1 MNTEYNKIRPFYDH
15 EVNDAIKRILKEEK
29 FQLFLSKYLL
39 GKEDIENEIEQ
50 FSKINSVDDFQ
61 VGISAGFFKKI
72 ISTTIT
78 ELKLEGFENI
88 QKDKSYLFISNH
100 RDIVLD
106 SAMLQVAL
114 FDKGHKTTRT
124 AIGNN
129 LVFNDIL
136 MDISK
141 LNKMFLVLRDGSVR
155 ELVKN
160 SAILSSYIQHSIGEG
175 ESVWIAQRNG
185 RTKDGNDATQQ
196 GLLKMLSMSGKEN
209 ISEKIYNLNIV
220 PVSVSY
226 EYESCD
232 ILKTKELS
240 SLKING
246 KYEKE
251 SGEDFVSIKTGV
263 FQNKGN
269 VKLHIGKPINSL
281 SEQWQKFEG
290 NENEFLQNVA
300 NVIDKQ
306 ILSNYH
312 LFTNNYIAADMLCN
326 SSKYAENYSHEEKN
340 NFIKY
345 LEEKL
350 SEIKENQEISKEIF
364 LRIYANPV
372 FNKENISI

>member
-61 VGISAGFFKKI
+61 VGISVGFFKKI

-185 RTKDGNDATQQ
+185 RTKDGKDATQQ

-281 SEQWQKFEG
+281 SEQWQNFEG

-312 LFTNNYIAADMLCN
+312 LFANNYIAADMLCN
-326 SSKYAENYSHEEKN
+326 SSKYAENYSQEEKN

>member
-1 MNTEYNKIRPFYDH
+1 
-15 EVNDAIKRILKEEK
+15 
-29 FQLFLSKYLL
+29 
-39 GKEDIENEIEQ
+39 
-50 FSKINSVDDFQ
+50 
-61 VGISAGFFKKI
+61 
-72 ISTTIT
+72 
-78 ELKLEGFENI
+78 
-88 QKDKSYLFISNH
+88 
-100 RDIVLD
+100 
-106 SAMLQVAL
+106 MLQVAL

-196 GLLKMLSMSGKEN
+196 GLLKMLSMSGKES
-209 ISEKIYNLNIV
+209 ISEKMYNLNIV

-281 SEQWQKFEG
+281 SEQWQ
-290 NENEFLQNVA
+290 
-300 NVIDKQ
+300 
-306 ILSNYH
+306 
-312 LFTNNYIAADMLCN
+312 
-326 SSKYAENYSHEEKN
+326 
-340 NFIKY
+340 NF
-345 LEEKL
+345 
-350 SEIKENQEISKEIF
+350 
-364 LRIYANPV
+364 
-372 FNKENISI
+372 

>member
-1 MNTEYNKIRPFYDH
+1 MSTEYDKIRPFYDH
-15 EVNDAIKRILKEEK
+15 EVNDAIKRILKEQK

-39 GKEDIENEIEQ
+39 GKENIESEIEQ
-50 FSKINSVDDFQ
+50 FSKINSVDEFQ
-61 VGISAGFFKKI
+61 VGISAGFFKKV

-209 ISEKIYNLNIV
+209 ISEKMYNLNIV

-226 EYESCD
+226 EYESCG

-251 SGEDFVSIKTGV
+251 SGEDFMSIKTGV

-281 SEQWQKFEG
+281 SEQWQNFEG
-290 NENEFLQNVA
+290 NENEFLQNLA
-300 NVIDKQ
+300 SVIDKQ

-312 LFTNNYIAADMLCN
+312 LFANNYIAADMLHN
-326 SSKYAENYSHEEKN
+326 SSKYAKNYNQEEKDK
-340 NFIKY
+340 FIQY
-345 LEEKL
+345 FEEKL
-350 SEIKENQEISKEIF
+350 SEIKENREISKEIF

-372 FNKENISI
+372 FNKEKISI

>member
-1 MNTEYNKIRPFYDH
+1 MSTEYDKIRPFYDH
-15 EVNDAIKRILKEEK
+15 EVNDAIKRILKEQK

-39 GKEDIENEIEQ
+39 GKENIESEIEQ
-50 FSKINSVDDFQ
+50 FSKINSVDEFQ
-61 VGISAGFFKKI
+61 VGISAGFFKKV

-209 ISEKIYNLNIV
+209 ISEKMYNLNIV

-226 EYESCD
+226 EYESCG

-251 SGEDFVSIKTGV
+251 SGEDFMSIKTGV

-281 SEQWQKFEG
+281 SEQWQNFEG
-290 NENEFLQNVA
+290 NENEFLQNLA
-300 NVIDKQ
+300 SVIDKQ

-312 LFTNNYIAADMLCN
+312 LFANNYIAADMLHN
-326 SSKYAENYSHEEKN
+326 SSKYAKNYNQEEKDK
-340 NFIKY
+340 FIQY
-345 LEEKL
+345 FEENL
-350 SEIKENQEISKEIF
+350 SEIKENREISKEIF
-364 LRIYANPV
+364 LSIYANPV
-372 FNKENISI
+372 FNKEKISI

>member
-326 SSKYAENYSHEEKN
+326 SSKYAENYSQEEKN

>member
-1 MNTEYNKIRPFYDH
+1 MSTEYDKIRPFYDH
-15 EVNDAIKRILKEEK
+15 EVNDAIKRILKEQK

-39 GKEDIENEIEQ
+39 GKENIESEIEQ
-50 FSKINSVDDFQ
+50 FSKINSVDEFQ
-61 VGISAGFFKKI
+61 VGISAGFFKKV

-251 SGEDFVSIKTGV
+251 SGEDFMSIKTGV

-281 SEQWQKFEG
+281 SEQWQNFEG
-290 NENEFLQNVA
+290 NENEFLQNLA
-300 NVIDKQ
+300 SVIDKQ

-312 LFTNNYIAADMLCN
+312 LFANNYIAADMLHN
-326 SSKYAENYSHEEKN
+326 SSKYAKNYSQEEKDK
-340 NFIKY
+340 FIQY
-345 LEEKL
+345 FEENL
-350 SEIKENQEISKEIF
+350 SEIKENREISKEIF
-364 LRIYANPV
+364 LSIYANPV